1 MNTRPNTKA
10 RRINDHHNEHTA
22 RPSTKTIILDGHH
35 GKQRAMK
42 FRLAKKPYK

>member
-1 MNTRPNTKA
+1 MSTRPTSTKA
-10 RRINDHHNEHTA
+10 IR
-22 RPSTKTIILDGHH
+22 LDGHH